1 LPDPEQLRYFLTGHE
16 AAQLILGA
24 LVLLDETTTEVKM
37 NGGGANVPVTF
48 VLDMGEPVKIV
59 ELARRMVELSGLRVK
74 DERSPEGD
82 IEIEFTGLRSE
93 QRFEKPITDDQA
105 RATSHPQI
113 MQLLPDYLPWESLES
128 QLRTLQ
134 IAAEN
139 GDVEMIRALL
149 SQLVEEYQPDERVA
163 DWVYREQ
170 MSRKK

>member
-1 LPDPEQLRYFLTGHE
+1 
-16 AAQLILGA
+16 
-24 LVLLDETTTEVKM
+24 
-37 NGGGANVPVTF
+37 
-48 VLDMGEPVKIV
+48 
-59 ELARRMVELSGLRVK
+59 
-74 DERSPEGD
+74 
-82 IEIEFTGLRSE
+82 
-93 QRFEKPITDDQA
+93 
-105 RATSHPQI
+105 